1 MKRISLPIGSS
12 GFQDIRKSG
21 DYYVDKTKIISEIIR
36 DNARGIIFTRPRRF
50 GKTTVQSM
58 LASFFDI
65 REDSEELFRGLDVY
79 DDKEAVDNWMNKY
92 PIIYLS
98 FKDTEGCSQVS
109 FSISLK
115 ATGSSLTMI
124 WSKAIKSFSD
134 MLL

>member
-12 GFQDIRKSG
+12 GFQERRKSG
-21 DYYVDKTKIISEIIR
+21 NYYVDKTKIISEIIR

-92 PIIYLS
+92 PVIYH
-98 FKDTEGCSQVS
+98 K
-109 FSISLK
+109 
-115 ATGSSLTMI
+115 
-124 WSKAIKSFSD
+124 
-134 MLL
+134 

>member
-21 DYYVDKTKIISEIIR
+21 NYYVDKTKIISEIIR
-36 DNARGIIFTRPRRF
+36 DDARVILFTRPRRF

-65 REDSEELFRGLDVY
+65 REDSEELFRRLDVY

-92 PIIYLS
+92 PVIYH
-98 FKDTEGCSQVS
+98 K
-109 FSISLK
+109 
-115 ATGSSLTMI
+115 
-124 WSKAIKSFSD
+124 
-134 MLL
+134 